1 MLLCIGLLDTCYTVL
16 EVPGKENHGHHLH
29 QPDSPTPSTSI
40 IQITIPFILVTIS
53 ILVGT
58 NEVGEGPWLAA
69 LPPHY
74 LLVIILPRPAA
85 RILTTS
91 RRNLEC
97 AECLKR
103 DHHCLGKISGMH

>member
-1 MLLCIGLLDTCYTVL
+1 MTKIILATISIPMAITPIFISTTNSSCI
-16 EVPGKENHGHHLH
+16 
-29 QPDSPTPSTSI
+29 SI
-40 IQITIPFILVTIS
+40 ILIVISIILFTTT